1 VLQGEQRLE
10 HGQPKPEARDHGR
23 VVLRVGRQRHLPIWA
38 DPQLAVLAAARE
50 PLLLRRR
57 AVDLGAVPPG
67 RLGVGVGGRQ
77 VAGPGRAGR
86 VGSGPHD
93 QHWRLGPGVVVG
105 QWDLPGVVGG
115 AAPVTEPVADHPLEP
130 RRHQRVDRR
139 GGHELVPG
147 EQGQA
152 DLARAGPERV
162 GVGEGV
168 LDGHVAAEARA
179 GHAHGRLLQVVVGAV
194 DGAPAAVAGVR
205 RPDRRRVDG
214 RLARGVVQV
223 LLPQGVAQP
232 DQHGQ
237 AERGRQL
244 VPADLAV
251 DHLGRAVVQPPG
263 QRLAVA
269 AGGRRTPAFTR
280 PPDQGADGHPGPERH
295 GGRGHAGQAL
305 VPPAPGRD
313 RQPGVH
319 RRDQGREDGGPGG
332 QVALGAG
339 GGRGHGVAGMDHDA
353 LAQGAVQRLV
363 TQDEQLGPDHDGA
376 DAEQAQG
383 VDDATVDR
391 RVGAEALGQ
400 QLGREQGHAAVDEPD
415 RGERVA
421 GAGTQDHGDLLDW
434 SLSGSVASP
443 ARKRSALSPGR
454 KK

>member
-1 VLQGEQRLE
+1 M
-10 HGQPKPEARDHGR
+10 
-23 VVLRVGRQRHLPIWA
+23 
-38 DPQLAVLAAARE
+38 LAAAGE
-50 PLLLRRR
+50 PLLLWRR

-67 RLGVGVGGRQ
+67 RLGVDVGGRQ
-77 VAGPGRAGR
+77 VAGTGRSGR

-105 QWDLPGVVGG
+105 QRDLPWVVRG
-115 AAPVTEPVADHPLEP
+115 AAPVTEPVPDHPLEP

-139 GGHELVPG
+139 RGHELVPG

-168 LDGHVAAEARA
+168 LDGHIAAEARA

-223 LLPQGVAQP
+223 LLTQGVAQP

-269 AGGRRTPAFTR
+269 AGGRGV
-280 PPDQGADGHPGPERH
+280 PPVPSSGQGEDGHPGPERR
-295 GGRGHAGQAL
+295 GGRGHAGQPL

-313 RQPGVH
+313 RQPGVD

-353 LAQGAVQRLV
+353 PAQGAVQRLV

-421 GAGTQDHGDLLDW
+421 GAGTQDHGVLLDW
-434 SLSGSVASP
+434 SLSGAVARP
-443 ARKRSALSPGR
+443 VRKRRALSPGR

>member
-1 VLQGEQRLE
+1 M
-10 HGQPKPEARDHGR
+10 
-23 VVLRVGRQRHLPIWA
+23 
-38 DPQLAVLAAARE
+38 LAAAGE
-50 PLLLRRR
+50 PLLLWRR

-67 RLGVGVGGRQ
+67 RLGVDVGGRQ
-77 VAGPGRAGR
+77 VAGTGRSGR

-105 QWDLPGVVGG
+105 QRDLPWVVRG

-223 LLPQGVAQP
+223 LLAQGVAQP

-269 AGGRRTPAFTR
+269 AGGRGVPAVPL
-280 PPDQGADGHPGPERH
+280 PPDQAADGHPGPERR
-295 GGRGHAGQAL
+295 GGPATL
-305 VPPAPGRD
+305 VSPLCRLPLAAIASPVLTVEIR
-313 RQPGVH
+313 VVS
-319 RRDQGREDGGPGG
+319 DGGPGR

-339 GGRGHGVAGMDHDA
+339 GGRGHGVAGMNHDA

-421 GAGTQDHGDLLDW
+421 GAGTQDHGVLLDW
-434 SLSGSVASP
+434 SLSGAVASP
-443 ARKRSALSPGR
+443 VRKRRALSPGR